1 MLKRVERQVLKD
13 ENDICVL
20 AKDAKFPSPFEYR
33 LEFSCSARGPW
44 NIAHTGMLI
53 PEAHEVFVCAQSCL
67 RGVVLTAAE
76 MNAIDRFSNIFWYLD
91 IIIQIYYSTKAR
103 FLPQPE

>member
-20 AKDAKFPSPFEYR
+20 AKDAKFPSPFESR
-33 LEFSCSARGPW
+33 LEFSCSARGTW

-53 PEAHEVFVCAQSCL
+53 PEAHEVFIYKTVELSSHNLIWCKS
-67 RGVVLTAAE
+67 T
-76 MNAIDRFSNIFWYLD
+76 FSHNRIHITICKFYVWVFFSKFF
-91 IIIQIYYSTKAR
+91 IY
-103 FLPQPE
+103 